1 MNEIDRVRESFD
13 LIASASAKSQDKK
26 GWGHNN
32 HYHKFLLS
40 KMPKECV
47 KALDIGC
54 GTGSFARLLAERS
67 GHVLALDLSPVSVEL
82 AKEQSKDY
90 SNINYELADVIT
102 YNFPDD
108 YFDCIASIATFHH
121 LPLEEMLIKA
131 KKALRKNGV
140 LMILDLYKFS
150 GLGDVPVNMIAIPMN
165 IIMKRLKNGHMRPS
179 KEVQKAWEGHDELE
193 HYLAIKDIWKIC
205 NSVIPGA
212 KIRRHIY
219 WRYSIIWTKR

>member
-1 MNEIDRVRESFD
+1 VNEIDKVRESFD
-13 LIASASAKSQDKK
+13 RIASVSGNME

-40 KMPKECV
+40 KIPSKC
-47 KALDIGC
+47 KNALDIGC

-67 GHVLALDLSPVSVEL
+67 DHVLALDLSPISVEL
-82 AKEQSKDY
+82 AKEHSKDY
-90 SNINYELADVIT
+90 DNVNYELAEVIA
-102 YNFPDD
+102 YDFPDD
-108 YFDCIASIATFHH
+108 HFDCIASVATFHH
-121 LPLEEMLIKA
+121 LPLEEMLIKI

-150 GLGDVPVNMIAIPMN
+150 GIGDVPVNMVAIPMN
-165 IIMKRLKNGHMRPS
+165 IIMKRIKNNHIHES
-179 KEVQKAWEGHDELE
+179 KEVQKAWEGHDVLE
-193 HYLAIKDIWKIC
+193 HYLTIKDIRKIC

-212 KIRRHIY
+212 RIKRHIY